1 MKTLTIIM
9 LSIEV
14 LVYSNENVVF
24 DEGDDITIMARFKH
38 MTDDFIITAWY
49 KGDFE
54 MSICSPEDGCTEWN
68 ENRTKSSI
76 NKVNEFEFESTITLK
91 NTTRLECAEWTL
103 KYLGCSKLH
112 HPEALHYFQIKTI
125 NTTDSKKLSL
135 CEKESAYL
143 FDDQGLES
151 TQVIVIGL
159 SVCNAIFVAIILS
172 LLILYKRS
180 RKQKTPA
187 SSKSF
192 LK

>member
-1 MKTLTIIM
+1 MTG
-9 LSIEV
+9 
-14 LVYSNENVVF
+14 
-24 DEGDDITIMARFKH
+24 DE
-38 MTDDFIITAWY
+38 IITAWY

-91 NTTRLECAEWTL
+91 
-103 KYLGCSKLH
+103 KIPGCSKLH

-135 CEKESAYL
+135 CEKESAYS